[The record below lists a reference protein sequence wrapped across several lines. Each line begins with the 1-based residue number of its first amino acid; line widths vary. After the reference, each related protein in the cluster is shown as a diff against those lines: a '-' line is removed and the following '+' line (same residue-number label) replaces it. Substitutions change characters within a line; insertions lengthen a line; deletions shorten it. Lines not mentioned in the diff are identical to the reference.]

1 MLVASCC
8 PEVTSTSPR
17 PFSPRKACL
26 FSVQDAVQC
35 AERIG
40 YPVMLK
46 ASEGRGR
53 EKMVDGQGGGSRGV
67 PQLSNG
73 IKLS

>member
-1 MLVASCC
+1 M
-8 PEVTSTSPR
+8 
-17 PFSPRKACL
+17 

-53 EKMVDGQGGGSRGV
+53 EKLVDGQGGGSRGV

-73 IKLS
+73 IKFVLTCYLCHPLYEST